1 MEHQKKYKI
10 IYADPPWA
18 YRNMGNIQAT
28 ANAQYPTMQNED
40 ICKLPVNEIADEN
53 SILFLWATFPKIQ
66 EALDVIRAW
75 GFEYKTVGFVWIKK
89 NKSGSNFFGVGW
101 YTKSNAEVCLIGV
114 KGKAPKI
121 SNSISQIIEKERGK
135 HSKKPDIVRDKI
147 VEFAGDIPRIEL
159 FARQKVDGWDCFGNE
174 VKSDVQLIAN
184 PSTSATPT
192 FVSQKEFNM
201 GLKVSAT
208 PTPKSPT
215 ATSPNP
221 NIKRNFSFGSQARF
235 N

>member
-1 MEHQKKYKI
+1 MKMNETHQNKMLKELKVNVQHIKLNQAPFLQARSNNKMENQKKYKI
-10 IYADPPWA
+10 IYADPPWS

-28 ANAQYPTMQNED
+28 ANTQYPIMKNED
-40 ICKLPVNEIADEN
+40 ICQLPVNEIADEN

-89 NKSGSNFFGVGW
+89 NKNGSNFFGVGW

-121 SNSISQIIEKERGK
+121 SNSISQIIETQREK
-135 HSKKPDIVRDKI
+135 HSKKPDIVRKKI

-159 FARQKVDGWDCFGNE
+159 FAREKVDGWDCFGNE
-174 VKSDVQLIAN
+174 VDSDVQLN
-184 PSTSATPT
+184 R
-192 FVSQKEFNM
+192 KE
-201 GLKVSAT
+201 GELKC
-208 PTPKSPT
+208 
-215 ATSPNP
+215 
-221 NIKRNFSFGSQARF
+221 
-235 N
+235 